1 VSVTV
6 KQGFSL
12 LELLVVILI
21 MTILGSI
28 VGVQVMHH
36 IGTAK
41 SAAAQAQ
48 IGEFKA
54 ALKSYYLD
62 NGIYPTPA
70 QGLQALCQPST
81 IEPLP
86 RKFPR
91 DGYMD
96 SPAPPL
102 DPWRGEFAY
111 LAPGSRGEPFEIISY
126 GKDGQPGGED
136 EAADVSSSR
145 LFE

>member
-1 VSVTV
+1 MIV

-21 MTILGSI
+21 MTILGSV

-41 SAAAQAQ
+41 QAAAEAQ
-48 IGEFKA
+48 IGVFRS
-54 ALKSYYLD
+54 ALNIYRID
-62 NGIYPTPA
+62 NGGYPTPA
-70 QGLQALCQPST
+70 QGLMALCQPST

-91 DGYMD
+91 EGYLD
-96 SPAPPL
+96 SPEVPL

-126 GKDGQPGGED
+126 GKDGQPGGD
-136 EAADVSSSR
+136 GEATDVTSSR
-145 LFE
+145 RRD

>member
-1 VSVTV
+1 VTV

-21 MTILGSI
+21 MTILGSV

-36 IGTAK
+36 IGTAR
-41 SAAAQAQ
+41 SAAARAQ
-48 IGEFKA
+48 LGEFRA

-62 NGIYPTPA
+62 NGNYPTPA

-91 DGYMD
+91 DGYLD
-96 SPAPPL
+96 SPEPPL
-102 DPWRGEFAY
+102 DPWKRDYAY
-111 LAPGSRGEPFEIISY
+111 LAPGTKGEPFEIISY
-126 GKDGQPGGED
+126 GKDAQPGGEGED
-136 EAADVSSSR
+136 ADVSSSR
-145 LFE
+145 LHE